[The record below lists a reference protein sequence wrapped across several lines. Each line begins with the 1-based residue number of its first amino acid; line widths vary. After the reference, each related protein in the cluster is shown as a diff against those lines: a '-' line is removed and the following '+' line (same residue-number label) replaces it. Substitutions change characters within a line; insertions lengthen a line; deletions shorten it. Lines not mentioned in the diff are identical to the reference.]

1 MLYGTIVLTLLACA
15 HGFHQASIARHESS
29 GITRGSQ
36 RTYSMPLEKKFPLRS
51 GTAVFSTSPEKTSA
65 SGLSNETTIQEST
78 SAFNSTT
85 DKDTEDVLKPESLIR
100 TADAIAQV
108 TNATTANGEESS
120 PTSRRMLFATSLFG
134 VGAALGAASQFNNN
148 GNQEQISQTLLQSSN
163 LKWEVTPI
171 NKRTGVTVYDAEQA
185 GYNVQFVTYLS
196 RFLLSFDADCQRW
209 WYSRAQDLPRL
220 ASAEEITRKRLQQ
233 FAAFSASVEVGLQA
247 YEGPEGPAQLLQSLK
262 QRYCPENPS
271 STSLLSDA
279 AREKQEREIKEARR
293 QIALLFGLMEKN
305 QPVQEI
311 SKLLAAIDNGHVGN
325 VEILD
330 PGSGYAPGYGVPEV
344 SFPLPEGGDGY
355 EQATG
360 RAVLAP
366 NGRILRIDVVNRGAG
381 YKSPP
386 TVTVAPPAALRFQ
399 DANETD
405 VVAEQAQAKAFLFRS
420 GPNKGR
426 IERIELTKS
435 GTGYTKSEIIK
446 IRLSS
451 PETSA
456 SDGGITATATAIL
469 EYQVDR
475 IEMTN
480 NGTGYAVEKPIQ
492 VFVEPPPL
500 TARINMN
507 DPLMARI
514 VDPSKPLPATTIPS
528 PEMRRKMPDPADFAR
543 KISQEASRAACI
555 GRGCYD
561 KPVVAV
567 AYPVA
572 EKDSYSKFRTEAD
585 TENAQNVER
594 ALNQRSKR
602 SDEPR
607 EGRVVSATTSG
618 KDGRP
623 PDLPSMGIA
632 SPISSSSQLLSLL
645 PAGIGLEFD
654 ESQKRYVL
662 AIDPMYDDDGAIK
675 SWRSYK
681 DFDPDF
687 GPRGRTPIERD
698 MDLGFSTYLRF
709 VASGAICCSA
719 VHLALTPI
727 DVVKTRVQTDPENYP
742 SVISAFKKVL
752 REGGA
757 SGFFTGWAPTFLGFF
772 FWGGV
777 AYSITEFLRRT
788 FQAYAGDAAGT
799 LEVPIILLAAG
810 LAATVGSFVICPFEA
825 VRIRSVAQKGY
836 GGNILEVS
844 QRMVREEGVGTLFSA
859 VPLFMAKEIPF
870 AMAKFTVFDLST
882 AWMYETFPAARE
894 DLQLS
899 LFVSL
904 IGGTI
909 GGLFAAV
916 VSNPADATISE
927 MKKAKNDMGPIAATE
942 LVLEKGGI
950 PGLFRGLPLRLIFYS
965 REFVCASAC
974 DYQLSPS

>member
-1 MLYGTIVLTLLACA
+1 MYYGSIAITLLACA
-15 HGFHQASIARHESS
+15 HGFHPVSIVKQRPTRGA
-29 GITRGSQ
+29 RGSQ
-36 RTYSMPLEKKFPLRS
+36 QSYSLPLEKNRPHRLV
-51 GTAVFSTSPEKTSA
+51 TARFSTSREKETDSY
-65 SGLSNETTIQEST
+65 SGLNNETKILQSSSPSDT
-78 SAFNSTT
+78 AT
-85 DKDTEDVLKPESLIR
+85 DKETEDPLLPENLVK

-108 TNATTANGEESS
+108 TNGTTANEESL
-120 PTSRRMLFATSLFG
+120 PTSRRMLFATGLFG
-134 VGAALGAASQFNNN
+134 VAAALGATSLSNNLN
-148 GNQEQISQTLLQSSN
+148 GGQEQRSQTSYSN

-171 NKRTGVTVYDAEQA
+171 NKRTGVTVYDAEKS
-185 GYNVQFVTYLS
+185 GYNIRFVTYLS

-233 FAAFSASVEVGLQA
+233 FAAFSASVEVGLQE
-247 YEGPEGPAQLLQSLK
+247 YEGSEGPAKLLQSLQ
-262 QRYCPENPS
+262 QRYCPESLS
-271 STSLLSDA
+271 SASLLSDA
-279 AREKQEREIKEARR
+279 VREKQEREIKEARR

-311 SKLLAAIDNGHVGN
+311 SKLLAAIDNGHVGA
-325 VEILD
+325 VEVLD

-360 RAVLAP
+360 RAVLKP

-386 TVTVAPPAALRFQ
+386 TVTVGPPAALRFQ
-399 DANETD
+399 GANETD
-405 VVAEQAQAKAFLFRS
+405 IIAEQAQAKAFLFRS

-426 IERIELTKS
+426 IERIQLIKP
-435 GTGYTKSEIIK
+435 GAGYTKSEIIK
-446 IRLSS
+446 VRFSS
-451 PETSA
+451 PETTA
-456 SDGGITATATAIL
+456 ADGGVTATATAVL

-475 IEMTN
+475 IEMIN

-492 VFVEPPPL
+492 VYIEPPPI

-507 DPLMARI
+507 DPLMARV

-528 PEMRRKMPDPADFAR
+528 PEMLKKMPDPADFAQ
-543 KISQEASRAACI
+543 KLSVEASRAACI

-561 KPVVAV
+561 KPVLAV

-594 ALNQRSKR
+594 ALNQRSKKAN
-602 SDEPR
+602 EPF
-607 EGRVVSATTSG
+607 EGRVVSGSTSG

-623 PDLPSMGIA
+623 PDLPSLGVA

-662 AIDPMYDDDGAIK
+662 AVDPMYGDDGAIK
-675 SWRSYK
+675 SWRTYK

-698 MDLGFSTYLRF
+698 MDLGVATYLRF
-709 VASGAICCSA
+709 VASGAICCSV

-727 DVVKTRVQTDPENYP
+727 DVVKTRVQTDPENNP
-742 SVISAFKKVL
+742 SVIIAFKRVL
-752 REGGA
+752 REGGL

-788 FQAYAGDAAGT
+788 FQAYAGDAAGS

-825 VRIRSVAQKGY
+825 VRIRSVAQQDY

-844 QRMVREEGVGTLFSA
+844 RRMVQEEGVGTLFSA

-870 AMAKFTVFDLST
+870 AMVRYICLCDHRSSSSSLYLIDCHHRPS
-882 AWMYETFPAARE
+882 
-894 DLQLS
+894 LQCL
-899 LFVSL
+899 
-904 IGGTI
+904 T
-909 GGLFAAV
+909 
-916 VSNPADATISE
+916 
-927 MKKAKNDMGPIAATE
+927 
-942 LVLEKGGI
+942 LVLHGCTRLFQRLEKT
-950 PGLFRGLPLRLIFYS
+950 
-965 REFVCASAC
+965 CN
-974 DYQLSPS
+974 

>member
-1 MLYGTIVLTLLACA
+1 MIHLRQKCKYKMIYGFIVLKLLFCA
-15 HGFHQASIARHESS
+15 HGFNREGIAKHGSII
-29 GITRGSQ
+29 ITQGSQ
-36 RTYSMPLEKKFPLRS
+36 RLYSVPLERKLPRRLD
-51 GTAVFSTSPEKTSA
+51 TILFSTSQEKA
-65 SGLSNETTIQEST
+65 SSLGLNNETIILESSPT
-78 SAFNSTT
+78 SNITVDEDT
-85 DKDTEDVLKPESLIR
+85 KDLLKADSLIK
-100 TADAIAQV
+100 TADEIAQV
-108 TNATTANGEESS
+108 INGTTANRDSL

-134 VGAALGAASQFNNN
+134 VGAALGAASRFNNDRY
-148 GNQEQISQTLLQSSN
+148 QEQDPQTSLRSSN

-171 NKRTGVTVYDAEQA
+171 NKRTGVTVYDAEKA

-196 RFLLSFDADCQRW
+196 RFLLSFDTDCQRW

-220 ASAEEITRKRLQQ
+220 ATADEITRKRFQQ

-262 QRYCPENPS
+262 QRYCPDNPS
-271 STSLLSDA
+271 SSSSNLLSDA
-279 AREKQEREIKEARR
+279 VREKQEREIKEARR

-311 SKLLAAIDNGHVGN
+311 SKLLAAIDNGHVGT
-325 VEILD
+325 VEIVD

-360 RAVLAP
+360 RAVLIP
-366 NGRILRIDVVNRGAG
+366 NGRILRIDVINRGAG

-399 DANETD
+399 GANETD

-426 IERIELTKS
+426 IERIELS
-435 GTGYTKSEIIK
+435 NPGTGYTKSEIIK
-446 IRLSS
+446 IRISS

-456 SDGGITATATAIL
+456 SDGGITATATATAVL

-475 IEMTN
+475 IEMIN
-480 NGTGYAVEKPIQ
+480 NGTGYAVEKPFQ
-492 VFVEPPPL
+492 VYVEPPPL

-528 PEMRRKMPDPADFAR
+528 PEMRKKMPDPADFAR
-543 KISQEASRAACI
+543 KLSQEASRAACI

-561 KPVVAV
+561 KPVLAV
-567 AYPVA
+567 AYPIA
-572 EKDSYSKFRTEAD
+572 EKDSYSDFRTKAD

-594 ALNQRSKR
+594 ALSRRSKKA
-602 SDEPR
+602 DEPR

-623 PDLPSMGIA
+623 PDLPSLGIA

-654 ESQKRYVL
+654 KSQNRYVL
-662 AIDPMYDDDGAIK
+662 AIDPMYDDEGTIR
-675 SWRSYK
+675 SWRTYK

-698 MDLGFSTYLRF
+698 MDLNVGTYLRF

-742 SVISAFKKVL
+742 SVIVAFNKVL

-788 FQAYAGDAAGT
+788 FQAYAGDAAGS

-825 VRIRSVAQKGY
+825 VRIRSVAQQGY

-844 QRMVREEGVGTLFSA
+844 QRMVREEGLGTLFSA
-859 VPLFMAKEIPF
+859 VPVFMAKEIPF
-870 AMAKFTVFDLST
+870 AMVRSFLRV
-882 AWMYETFPAARE
+882 
-894 DLQLS
+894 
-899 LFVSL
+899 
-904 IGGTI
+904 
-909 GGLFAAV
+909 
-916 VSNPADATISE
+916 DATPVLACIISS
-927 MKKAKNDMGPIAATE
+927 
-942 LVLEKGGI
+942 
-950 PGLFRGLPLRLIFYS
+950 RLPAGQVYS
-965 REFVCASAC
+965 V
-974 DYQLSPS
+974 